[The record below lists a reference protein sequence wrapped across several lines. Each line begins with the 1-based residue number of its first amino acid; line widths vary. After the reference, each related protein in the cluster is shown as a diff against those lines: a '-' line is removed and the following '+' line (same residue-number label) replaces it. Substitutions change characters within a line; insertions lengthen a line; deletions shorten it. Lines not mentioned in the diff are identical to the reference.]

1 MMRIIIVNSFDI
13 YLPDVAQF
21 PPKLI
26 QGNQVKAAASQLIGF
41 LIAFDFDEVFSLR
54 KTSIS

>member
-1 MMRIIIVNSFDI
+1 MRIIIVNIVNI
-13 YLPDVAQF
+13 YLPDVARF
-21 PPKLI
+21 PPKFS